1 MHHRL
6 YLHLAWT
13 TRDREP
19 LIDATRAVFLCRFLR
34 GSARR
39 HRSYVLEVGLVSTH
53 VHLLL
58 RTHPTTE
65 LSRLVQVL
73 KGGSA
78 AVANRELPSGP
89 ASLRWAAGYSVSS
102 VSASGLD
109 QVRAYLRA
117 QPKRHP
123 AECIVGWAG
132 DTAEYD
138 REG

>member
-19 LIDATRAVFLCRFLR
+19 LINATRADFLCRFLR
-34 GSARR
+34 GSARH

-78 AVANRELPSGP
+78 AVANRELPPGP
-89 ASLRWAAGYSVSS
+89 APLRWAAGYSVNS
-102 VSASGLD
+102 VGASGLD

-117 QPKRHP
+117 QPRRDP

>member
-34 GSARR
+34 SSARH

-65 LSRLVQVL
+65 FSRLVQAL
-73 KGGSA
+73 KSGSA
-78 AVANRELPSGP
+78 AVANKELPAGP
-89 ASLRWAAGYSVSS
+89 APLRWAAGYSVSS

-117 QPKRHP
+117 QPERHP

>member
-19 LIDATRAVFLCRFLR
+19 LINATRADFLCRFLR
-34 GSARR
+34 GSARH

-78 AVANRELPSGP
+78 AVANRELPPGP
-89 ASLRWAAGYSVSS
+89 APLRWAAGYSVNS
-102 VSASGLD
+102 VGASGLD

-117 QPKRHP
+117 QPRRHP

>member
-19 LIDATRAVFLCRFLR
+19 LIDATRADFLCRFLR
-34 GSARR
+34 GSARH
-39 HRSYVLEVGLVSTH
+39 HRSYILEIGLVSTH
-53 VHLLL
+53 VHLLQ
-58 RTHPTTE
+58 RTHPTTV
-65 LSRLVQVL
+65 LSRLVQAL

-78 AVANRELPSGP
+78 AVANKELPPGP
-89 ASLRWAAGYSVSS
+89 APLRWASGYSANS
-102 VSASGLD
+102 VGARGLE
-109 QVRAYLRA
+109 QVRAYLRS
-117 QPKRHP
+117 QPTHHP
-123 AECIVGWAG
+123 GEHIRGWTG

>member
-1 MHHRL
+1 M
-6 YLHLAWT
+6 
-13 TRDREP
+13 
-19 LIDATRAVFLCRFLR
+19 
-34 GSARR
+34 
-39 HRSYVLEVGLVSTH
+39 STH

-78 AVANRELPSGP
+78 AVANRELPPGP